1 MGTSR
6 KYFKRGRVKMLK
18 TELKP
23 LYTPSISFDDS
34 FIVCDDFDEGKQQY
48 SLRNEFNNLCLCWIN
63 RGYFKI
69 NKDVNIDD
77 YLQVLQEFLMQN
89 YDFKNIPTKENIL
102 NFIDKEVKGY
112 EELMEQERQ
121 DYLNILNQD
130 GWVDDWS
137 LNETIVYLLDKEN
150 VNNNVLQNVTKFI
163 ELHKNYAL
171 TLSRV
176 DEPYYLLIIYEFH
189 DRDEKNGRIKL
200 L

>member
-1 MGTSR
+1 
-6 KYFKRGRVKMLK
+6 MLK
-18 TELKP
+18 TKLKP

-34 FIVCDDFDEGKQQY
+34 FIVCDDFDEGRQQY
-48 SLRNEFNNLCLCWIN
+48 SLYNEFNNLCLCWIN

-163 ELHKNYAL
+163 ESHQNYAL
-171 TLSRV
+171 TLSGV

>member
-1 MGTSR
+1 
-6 KYFKRGRVKMLK
+6 MLQ

-89 YDFKNIPTKENIL
+89 YDFKNIPTKEDIL

-112 EELMEQERQ
+112 EELMEQESQ

-130 GWVDDWS
+130 GWIDDWS

-163 ELHKNYAL
+163 ESHQNYAL
-171 TLSRV
+171 TLSGV
-176 DEPYYLLIIYEFH
+176 DEPYYLLII
-189 DRDEKNGRIKL
+189 
-200 L
+200 